1 MKIAG
6 IQFPEPLLAALRD
19 GRLVV
24 FAGAGVSMGAPAR
37 LPSFTDLT
45 QLIATDTG
53 KALQEGKPED
63 CFLGKLQHAR
73 IDVHKRAARAL
84 TRDGLAPTDLH
95 IDLLRLYSDVRRV
108 KIVTTNFD
116 LLFEQAADD
125 VFGSK
130 PEVFR
135 APALPLGKN
144 FNGIIHVHG
153 AVNRPDEMVLTDAD
167 FGRGYLTEG
176 WARRFLVDLFRHFTV
191 LFVGYSHNDTIMNY
205 LARALPESE
214 AGQRFALTEEDAP
227 QRWQVLGIEPIEYP
241 KRSMHDHSALYEG
254 VSRLADTVR
263 RNVLDWQREVTELA
277 EKPPSMDEE
286 ETYII
291 EDALKNVVTTRF
303 FTDAARLPEWL
314 EWLDKRKYLE
324 ELFGSGSLSERG
336 TMLARWLAA
345 HFAYR
350 CADDLFLLIAR
361 HKMCLHPGFRW
372 ILGQEIG
379 LVEQDSPDEK
389 VLSRWISVLLATVP
403 DGVDQNVLLWIGGLC
418 VKQGMLES
426 LLQVFDAMA
435 GSCLQLKPGFSWPND
450 EDNDPSPKIKV
461 DLPLRGDHYS
471 LNKLWETG
479 LKPNMA
485 EVAEPLLGRVVS
497 RLEEQHFTLRAWQKA
512 SSEWDSPSWRRSAI
526 EPHEQDKYPEA
537 IDILIDAARDSLD
550 WLAVNQEEVAARWCV
565 KIAESEVPL
574 LRRLAVHTLSVRTDL
589 MADEKIEWL
598 LEHIDLHD
606 LSAHHEVFRAV
617 QLAYPEASSGHRVK
631 VMDAVL
637 AYRWPDEKDSEKERR
652 AARHRFNWLDW
663 LHRVAPDCELTKQA
677 LDDVLE
683 QYPEFKPS
691 EHPDLTH
698 WTTGPSWAGP
708 RSPWTA
714 EELLAK
720 PAVDWLP
727 ELLSFQPTEF
737 LGSDRDGLVLTIAE
751 AVKRRFAWG
760 GDLADALAAAEEW
773 DSDIWSGL
781 IRAWSEMELDEDRHR
796 EVLQRLGSA
805 DLHSGHASEIADAL
819 YVLVKDDG
827 KPYALNLLTQANEIA
842 AALWHNL
849 ERGELPEEVD
859 DWVQMAINH
868 PAGILTKF
876 WLGSLSLWR
885 RQRDPV
891 PKAFSDEYRQALSG
905 VVQDLTLPGR
915 LGRSVLVSQFAF
927 LLAADEVWTKE
938 NLLPL
943 FEVDEDVA
951 DFKAA
956 WDGFLVWGRLN
967 PSVAELL
974 EGAFLQAIQ
983 RIESDLVHR
992 RERFIEYYT
1001 TMLGYFVTAPL
1012 NTWVPDLFYYASKEV
1027 WRLFASN
1034 VAHHLR
1040 GMDEAHQKEWWQR
1053 WLKPY
1058 WENRLQGVPAALEP
1072 GEVEHMLDWLPHLT
1086 AIFPEAV
1093 NLAIRMP
1100 KTPLQHCS
1108 VIYELRKSEL
1118 SQQYPE
1124 AVAQL
1129 LIHLGES
1136 ESPGY
1141 MWDEGRELV
1150 DKLLQTDLSPKLEEG
1165 LNELIAKL
1173 GLT

>member
-1 MKIAG
+1 
-6 IQFPEPLLAALRD
+6 
-19 GRLVV
+19 
-24 FAGAGVSMGAPAR
+24 
-37 LPSFTDLT
+37 
-45 QLIATDTG
+45 
-53 KALQEGKPED
+53 
-63 CFLGKLQHAR
+63 
-73 IDVHKRAARAL
+73 
-84 TRDGLAPTDLH
+84 
-95 IDLLRLYSDVRRV
+95 
-108 KIVTTNFD
+108 
-116 LLFEQAADD
+116 
-125 VFGSK
+125 
-130 PEVFR
+130 
-135 APALPLGKN
+135 
-144 FNGIIHVHG
+144 
-153 AVNRPDEMVLTDAD
+153 
-167 FGRGYLTEG
+167 
-176 WARRFLVDLFRHFTV
+176 
-191 LFVGYSHNDTIMNY
+191 
-205 LARALPESE
+205 
-214 AGQRFALTEEDAP
+214 
-227 QRWQVLGIEPIEYP
+227 
-241 KRSMHDHSALYEG
+241 
-254 VSRLADTVR
+254 
-263 RNVLDWQREVTELA
+263 
-277 EKPPSMDEE
+277 
-286 ETYII
+286 
-291 EDALKNVVTTRF
+291 
-303 FTDAARLPEWL
+303 
-314 EWLDKRKYLE
+314 
-324 ELFGSGSLSERG
+324 
-336 TMLARWLAA
+336 
-345 HFAYR
+345 
-350 CADDLFLLIAR
+350 
-361 HKMCLHPGFRW
+361 
-372 ILGQEIG
+372 
-379 LVEQDSPDEK
+379 
-389 VLSRWISVLLATVP
+389 
-403 DGVDQNVLLWIGGLC
+403 
-418 VKQGMLES
+418 
-426 LLQVFDAMA
+426 
-435 GSCLQLKPGFSWPND
+435 
-450 EDNDPSPKIKV
+450 
-461 DLPLRGDHYS
+461 
-471 LNKLWETG
+471 
-479 LKPNMA
+479 
-485 EVAEPLLGRVVS
+485 
-497 RLEEQHFTLRAWQKA
+497 
-512 SSEWDSPSWRRSAI
+512 
-526 EPHEQDKYPEA
+526 
-537 IDILIDAARDSLD
+537 
-550 WLAVNQEEVAARWCV
+550 
-565 KIAESEVPL
+565 
-574 LRRLAVHTLSVRTDL
+574 
-589 MADEKIEWL
+589 
-598 LEHIDLHD
+598 
-606 LSAHHEVFRAV
+606 
-617 QLAYPEASSGHRVK
+617 
-631 VMDAVL
+631 
-637 AYRWPDEKDSEKERR
+637 
-652 AARHRFNWLDW
+652 
-663 LHRVAPDCELTKQA
+663 
-677 LDDVLE
+677 
-683 QYPEFKPS
+683 
-691 EHPDLTH
+691 
-698 WTTGPSWAGP
+698 
-708 RSPWTA
+708 
-714 EELLAK
+714 
-720 PAVDWLP
+720 
-727 ELLSFQPTEF
+727 
-737 LGSDRDGLVLTIAE
+737 
-751 AVKRRFAWG
+751 
-760 GDLADALAAAEEW
+760 
-773 DSDIWSGL
+773 
-781 IRAWSEMELDEDRHR
+781 MELDEDRHR

-992 RERFIEYYT
+992 RERFIKYYT